1 MAQAEDTVVGQA
13 MSVQHTHRE
22 LEQTNSL
29 SSRNCAHCRDDSF
42 GDLTCNQKKLHLL
55 KEYVGAPLNGHRTK
69 SNWCTTSSIVVVVQI
84 TPHSGMSLAP
94 RGKAARQ
101 LRESEAPRKLIEE
114 IFLADL
120 NPLFQREV
128 IRKNI
133 FGRVI
138 LFLYMS
144 NLLFAGFK
152 VTSKKDLRKVIF
164 LYFVE

>member
-1 MAQAEDTVVGQA
+1 MQPEEIAP
-13 MSVQHTHRE
+13 
-22 LEQTNSL
+22 LEGIRWRTIERSPHEIKLVHYVINS
-29 SSRNCAHCRDDSF
+29 SSRANHTSF
-42 GDLTCNQKKLHLL
+42 
-55 KEYVGAPLNGHRTK
+55 
-69 SNWCTTSSIVVVVQI
+69 
-84 TPHSGMSLAP
+84 LAP
-94 RGKAARQ
+94 GGKAARQ

-138 LFLYMS
+138 LFLFMS